1 MTYCRTPQVREN
13 ICEQGNKQLSDG
25 AIQPKIFVAS
35 AVLRRGRGVNRLC
48 VHGGMLLVALQV
60 EAESGPEG
68 QAGRDQPENS
78 VANYVSDALQGVIP
92 RLIAA

>member
-1 MTYCRTPQVREN
+1 M
-13 ICEQGNKQLSDG
+13 SDG

-68 QAGRDQPENS
+68 QGRVRDFN
-78 VANYVSDALQGVIP
+78 ATSDPLLGGRFADTHLD
-92 RLIAA
+92 